1 MGDFVCPLA
10 AESNKNLSRRLR
22 LEGNDERLPRCELKP
37 ITEHQIVGNKGSVF
51 KSPQSG
57 NWEENLPFNRVCA
70 CVYVRVSSL
79 LVGSLLQV
87 LLPLKHLNTPPSL
100 Q

>member
-1 MGDFVCPLA
+1 MDEALSHPDPGDPHLDPAFPDRLTVRGLRKEDKSGTSAASTTRMDDFVCPLA

-37 ITEHQIVGNKGSVF
+37 ITEHQIVGNKGPVF

-57 NWEENLPFNRVCA
+57 N
-70 CVYVRVSSL
+70 
-79 LVGSLLQV
+79 
-87 LLPLKHLNTPPSL
+87 
-100 Q
+100 